1 MCTMNI
7 TCSDILNSYLSIV
20 MQTLADL
27 QLLHDSTKVPSVTKM
42 YIFVQIVQVSTMHKC
57 PQV

>member
-1 MCTMNI
+1 
-7 TCSDILNSYLSIV
+7 

-27 QLLHDSTKVPSVTKM
+27 QLLHDCIKVPSVTKM
-42 YIFVQIVQVSTMHKC
+42 YIFVQIVQVSDMHKC